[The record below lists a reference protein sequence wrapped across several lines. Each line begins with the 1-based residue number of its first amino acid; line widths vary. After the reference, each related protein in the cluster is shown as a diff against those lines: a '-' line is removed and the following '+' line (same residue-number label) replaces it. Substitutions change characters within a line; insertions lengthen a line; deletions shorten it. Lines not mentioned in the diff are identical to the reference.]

1 MTRPTPNEIII
12 DIAAETYSTDL
23 FPPVDLAVI
32 RALLEREGW
41 TLDQVSA
48 HVARRLLV
56 GWAAHLPERLAEHGY
71 VIVHPDDVAV
81 AFPAPESLFGCTFEE
96 AFEFGC
102 RKMRSH
108 ILGDD
113 TNGEPT

>member
-1 MTRPTPNEIII
+1 MTDRPTPEQIII
-12 DIAAETYSTDL
+12 DIAAETYGTDL

-56 GWAAHLPERLAEHGY
+56 GWAAHLPEKLVEYGY
-71 VIVHPDDVAV
+71 VIVHPDDVPPYPGPDV
-81 AFPAPESLFGCTFEE
+81 
-96 AFEFGC
+96 
-102 RKMRSH
+102 
-108 ILGDD
+108 LGDRYRLGYND
-113 TNGEPT
+113 CRRHIFAAAEQEPTS